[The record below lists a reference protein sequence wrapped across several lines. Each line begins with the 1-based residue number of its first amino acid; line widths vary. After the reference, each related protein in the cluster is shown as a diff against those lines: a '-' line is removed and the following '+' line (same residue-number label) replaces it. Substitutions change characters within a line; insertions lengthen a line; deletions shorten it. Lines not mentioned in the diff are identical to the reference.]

1 MREIAAAAYDAA
13 ARFDQLD
20 AADAEATYRRLRAAA
35 AELKSIPTKLYI
47 GANGS
52 TEYAVQEAY
61 VHWVEQAEAQLAA
74 LTHDGSSDD

>member
-1 MREIAAAAYDAA
+1 LNVDPRALAAMREIAAAAYDAA

-47 GANGS
+47 GG
-52 TEYAVQEAY
+52 E
-61 VHWVEQAEAQLAA
+61 WV
-74 LTHDGSSDD
+74 D